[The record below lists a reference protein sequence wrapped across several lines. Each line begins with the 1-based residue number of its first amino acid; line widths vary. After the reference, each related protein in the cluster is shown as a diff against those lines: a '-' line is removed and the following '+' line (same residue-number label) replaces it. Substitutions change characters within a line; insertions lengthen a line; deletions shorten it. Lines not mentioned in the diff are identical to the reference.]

1 MGLFEDFSSFLES
14 RLEEFL
20 NNNPQL
26 KLEVLRDE
34 LKQQERDTLK
44 LIIDLQSQQKKA
56 ETDVIEIGKEI
67 QKWHPRIAKAK
78 GAGRLDLA
86 KEAEEREINLLCQG
100 KLAWEKMENAKAK
113 IKESKQLL
121 ASIEQKQK
129 EVNLKIKELKN
140 TQQSNY
146 SYSPFSSSDT
156 IYNSYSTDSLDPLEE
171 KFAQWEIDQELKTMK
186 KN

>member
-86 KEAEEREINLLCQG
+86 KEAEEREINLLRQG
-100 KLAWEKMENAKAK
+100 KLAWEKMENVKVQMANSKK
-113 IKESKQLL
+113 IL
-121 ASIEQKQK
+121 ASIEQKQQ
-129 EVNLKIKELKN
+129 EINIKINELKN
-140 TQQSNY
+140 TQQSSYNY
-146 SYSPFSSSDT
+146 SSFNSSEN
-156 IYNSYSTDSLDPLEE
+156 IYGSNSSNSFDPLDD